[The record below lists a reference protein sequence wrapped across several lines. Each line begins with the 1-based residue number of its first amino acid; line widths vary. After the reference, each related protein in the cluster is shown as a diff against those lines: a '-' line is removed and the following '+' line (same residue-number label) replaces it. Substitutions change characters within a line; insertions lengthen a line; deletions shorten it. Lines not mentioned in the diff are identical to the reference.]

1 MTYKI
6 TLSSNEQRLATFIAK
21 MRYANARSNNV
32 KDLKMGDQSN
42 EQTDLE
48 GFGAEL
54 AFCKLMNIYP
64 DLETEN
70 YPSYDCMDCN
80 GITYDVKSTIY
91 PNGHLLATLKK
102 KNNPPDKYVL
112 CVGEFP
118 EYKIVGEIGAD
129 EFLQDSN
136 IGNLGKGPGFM
147 LTQAELHPIRVSV
160 INIKERY
167 GITNR
172 QKDKT

>member
-1 MTYKI
+1 M
-6 TLSSNEQRLATFIAK
+6 
-21 MRYANARSNNV
+21 
-32 KDLKMGDQSN
+32 
-42 EQTDLE
+42 
-48 GFGAEL
+48 
-54 AFCKLMNIYP
+54 
-64 DLETEN
+64 
-70 YPSYDCMDCN
+70 
-80 GITYDVKSTIY
+80 VKSTIY
-91 PNGHLLATLKK
+91 PDGHLLATLKK

-112 CVGEFP
+112 CVGKFP